1 MRQKIKLSFNIVYV
15 ITGCILIGFS
25 VLEKLDSFWSGMGS
39 ALLVVGLINLL
50 KIHRLNKNEEYREKL
65 EIEVSDE
72 RLQFIRNK
80 AWAWSGYLFVLISA
94 VACIVFKVMNLDQ
107 LSLYASFSVCLVLV
121 LFWASHAIIKRKY

>member
-1 MRQKIKLSFNIVYV
+1 MRQKIKLSFNIAYV
-15 ITGCILIGFS
+15 IIGCILIGFA

-50 KIHRLNKNEEYREKL
+50 KFHRLSKNEEYREKM
-65 EIEVSDE
+65 EIEISDE

-121 LFWASHAIIKRKY
+121 LFWGSHAIIKRKY

>member
-1 MRQKIKLSFNIVYV
+1 MRQKVKLSFNIVYV
-15 ITGCILIGFS
+15 IVGAVLIGFA
-25 VLEKLDSFWSGMGS
+25 LFEKLDSFWSGMGS
-39 ALLVVGLINLL
+39 ALLVVGLINLI
-50 KIHRLNKNEEYREKL
+50 KIHRQNKSEEYREKL
-65 EIEVSDE
+65 EIELTDE
-72 RLQFIRNK
+72 RNQFIRNK

>member
-1 MRQKIKLSFNIVYV
+1 MRQKVKLSFNIVYV
-15 ITGCILIGFS
+15 IVGCVLIGFA

-107 LSLYASFSVCLVLV
+107 LSLYASFSVCLVLA
-121 LFWASHAIIKRKY
+121 LFWTSHTILKRKY

>member
-1 MRQKIKLSFNIVYV
+1 MRQKVKLSFNIVYV
-15 ITGCILIGFS
+15 IVGCILIGFA

-65 EIEVSDE
+65 EIEMSDE

>member
-15 ITGCILIGFS
+15 IIGCILIGLS
-25 VLEKLDSFWSGMGS
+25 VFEKLDSFWSGMGS

-121 LFWASHAIIKRKY
+121 LFWVSHTILKRKY

>member
-15 ITGCILIGFS
+15 IIGCILIGFA
-25 VLEKLDSFWSGMGS
+25 VLEKLNSFWSGMGS

-50 KIHRLNKNEEYREKL
+50 KFHRLSKNEEYREKL
-65 EIEVSDE
+65 EIEMSDE

-107 LSLYASFSVCLVLV
+107 LSLYASFSVCLALV
-121 LFWASHAIIKRKY
+121 LFWVSHAIIKRKY

>member
-15 ITGCILIGFS
+15 IIGCILIGFA

-50 KIHRLNKNEEYREKL
+50 KFHRLNKNEEYREKM
-65 EIEVSDE
+65 EIEISDE

-121 LFWASHAIIKRKY
+121 LFWVSHAFIKRKY

>member
-15 ITGCILIGFS
+15 IIGCILIGFA
-25 VLEKLDSFWSGMGS
+25 VFEKLDSFWSGMGS

-80 AWAWSGYLFVLISA
+80 AWAWSGYLYVIIAAILS
-94 VACIVFKVMNLDQ
+94 IVFKLINQELLMM
-107 LSLYASFSVCLVLV
+107 YASGSICFIVLIYWISYMF
-121 LFWASHAIIKRKY
+121 LKRKY

>member
-15 ITGCILIGFS
+15 IIGCILIGFA

>member
-15 ITGCILIGFS
+15 IIGCILIGFA

-121 LFWASHAIIKRKY
+121 LFWVSHAIIKRKY

>member
-15 ITGCILIGFS
+15 IIGCILIGFA

-50 KIHRLNKNEEYREKL
+50 KFHRLNKNEEYREKM
-65 EIEVSDE
+65 EIEISDE

-121 LFWASHAIIKRKY
+121 LFWVLHAIIKRKY

>member
-1 MRQKIKLSFNIVYV
+1 MSQKIKLSFNIVYV
-15 ITGCILIGFS
+15 IIGCILIGFA

-121 LFWASHAIIKRKY
+121 LFWVSHAIIKRKY

>member
-1 MRQKIKLSFNIVYV
+1 MRQKVKLSFNIVYV
-15 ITGCILIGFS
+15 IVGCILIGFA

-72 RLQFIRNK
+72 RLQFFRNK

>member
-15 ITGCILIGFS
+15 IIGCILIGFA

-121 LFWASHAIIKRKY
+121 LFWVLHAIIKRKY

>member
-15 ITGCILIGFS
+15 IIGCILIGFS

-50 KIHRLNKNEEYREKL
+50 KFHRLNKNEEYREKL

-94 VACIVFKVMNLDQ
+94 VACIVFKLMNLDQ